1 MLNRRTLLA
10 GAGAAAV
17 FAALPAGRAEALA
30 LATLPPGSPDRR
42 LFAPAEQRFA
52 TYLTTL
58 APMVHDMDASGF
70 FAGGWWRNPAASY
83 NARVQ
88 EHVYTL
94 AWFLTQQRAWNPY
107 TRDPAL
113 AAALDAGLGHYLG
126 LQHADGSFPEYSR
139 GEHGLAPTG
148 FALGYLSKTLALLRR
163 AGVLPGRQAQVSAAL
178 RRAAAWLLDGANGSA
193 WQSRLTFAN
202 QTMAGVAGAAL
213 TLRLDPDPA
222 LQRQLADAF
231 ARMAETGQSPAG
243 FFYEKSGPDQNYNF
257 EVMLPEM
264 ADAWRQSG
272 DPHVVGMAARYAD
285 WLGYNLLRE
294 PDGSGWLTNVAP
306 SSRTSSRFYDDVRPD
321 PERTSLASQFVP
333 EVPALAAFLSAR
345 EDLDAARAAWA
356 ADPSPVPVL
365 AKQDTSP
372 RILTH
377 AIYGERHPSRADKD
391 AAIAALPYLRSKRF
405 EEIRS
410 DDGQEFFFIRRPNL
424 YLGGYFGTRRASALS
439 RTGLSFLWHP
449 VAGTI
454 VQSLNDNNHAC
465 WATVFPG
472 QRPDANGAM
481 PVEFL
486 GGNPYRLRFRT
497 PDSSV
502 VTDVRITGGQLRRTV
517 QAVSAATEQI
527 PIVVHPG
534 DQVRFTDGTAAPYG
548 GSATATADGL
558 ELRRAGGVVR
568 FSWGAARPATFAVTS
583 VSYLRDGARRLHV
596 LRVPHDGAVEVTITF
611 DF

>member
-1 MLNRRTLLA
+1 MLNRRTLLT
-10 GAGAAAV
+10 GAGAAAL
-17 FAALPAGRAEALA
+17 FAALPTGRAEALA
-30 LATLPPGSPDRR
+30 LATLPPGAPDRR

-70 FAGGWWRNPAASY
+70 LAGGWWRNPAAPY

-107 TRDPAL
+107 SGEPAL
-113 AAALDAGLGHYLG
+113 QTALDAGLGHYLS

-163 AGVLPGRQAQVSAAL
+163 ANILPSRQAQLSAAL
-178 RRAAAWLLDGANGSA
+178 NKAASWLLDGANQSA
-193 WQSRLTFAN
+193 WQSRLAFAN

-213 TLRLDPDPA
+213 TLRLDPDPP

-231 ARMAETGQSPAG
+231 ARMAQTGQSPAG

-272 DPHVVGMAARYAD
+272 DPHMVQMAARYAD

-294 PDGSGWLTNVAP
+294 PDGSGWLTNIAS

-321 PERTSLASQFVP
+321 PERTALANQFVP

-345 EDLDAARAAWA
+345 EDLTAARAAWA

-377 AIYGERHPSRADKD
+377 AIYGERYPLRAGKD
-391 AAIAALPYLRSKRF
+391 AAIAGLPYLRSHRF

-424 YLGGYFGTRRASALS
+424 YLGGYFGTRRASTLS

-449 VAGTI
+449 VAGTLI
-454 VQSLNDNNHAC
+454 QSLNDNNHAC

-472 QRPDANGAM
+472 QRPDANGPM

-486 GGNPYRLRFRT
+486 GGDPYRLRFHT

-502 VTDVRITGGQLRRTV
+502 VTDVRITGGQIRRSV

-527 PIVVHPG
+527 PIVVHPT
-534 DQVRFTDGTAAPYG
+534 DRVTFADGTAAPYG
-548 GSATATADGL
+548 GSVTATADGL

-568 FSWGAARPATFAVTS
+568 FSWGTARPATFAVTS
-583 VSYLRDGARRLHV
+583 VSYLRDGERRLHV
-596 LRVPHDGAVEVTITF
+596 LRVPHEGAIEVTITF